1 MPFTQ
6 QQLGGTGAPSQA
18 MLLRRV
24 RRMYIEKVIRNS
36 ERLAYD
42 ERVDIKSAVT
52 HPMAQLANMMAH
64 TAVTCYWIVALVL
77 TLFYTVH
84 FDDKTALLWLYSCIT
99 AWIFLGICLEIVK
112 LVLSTILEI
121 QQYNLRR
128 RAKDHKQLYDQVLH
142 KKGIKMKQMT
152 AMATA
157 AGIPIPKA
165 AQPTMGDAGA
175 G

>member
-1 MPFTQ
+1 MVPFTQ
-6 QQLGGTGAPSQA
+6 QQLGGTIAPSQA

-64 TAVTCYWIVALVL
+64 TAVTCYWIIALVL
-77 TLFYTVH
+77 VLLYTVH
-84 FDDKTALLWLYSCIT
+84 FDDKTALLWLYACVTS
-99 AWIFLGICLEIVK
+99 WVFLALCLESIK
-112 LVLSTILEI
+112 LILNTILEV

-128 RAKDHKQLYDQVLH
+128 RAKDHKQLYDQVLN
-142 KKGIKMKQMT
+142 KKQIKMKQMT

-157 AGIPIPKA
+157 AGIPLPKA
-165 AQPTMGDAGA
+165 AAMGDAGA